1 VIKSELKNNFSW
13 ICMLNIIKLE
23 KNSMVG
29 GALAAISLDLVSVAA
44 KAPPTKP
51 LNQMAVT
58 QSM

>member
-1 VIKSELKNNFSW
+1 MGVIKSEVKYNFSW
-13 ICMLNIIKLE
+13 ICMLYVIKSA

-51 LNQMAVT
+51 LN
-58 QSM
+58 

>member
-1 VIKSELKNNFSW
+1 VLYD
-13 ICMLNIIKLE
+13 IKLA

-29 GALAAISLDLVSVAA
+29 GALAATSLDLVSVAA
-44 KAPPTKP
+44 KPPKP